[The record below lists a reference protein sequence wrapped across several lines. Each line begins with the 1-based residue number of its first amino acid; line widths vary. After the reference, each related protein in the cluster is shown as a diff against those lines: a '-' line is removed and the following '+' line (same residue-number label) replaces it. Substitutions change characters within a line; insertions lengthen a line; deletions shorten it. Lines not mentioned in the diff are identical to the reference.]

1 MGQVKNT
8 FTEPFPCHHPKHC
21 LTGAHPDWESHPSWI
36 AGIEALNSYNLWVS
50 EVLMPLAFQW
60 IEEHHDEVYANVAPE
75 HKADVGVVTA
85 AAFELLKELPSYKRW
100 MAAFENYQ
108 AAVDAGTWDPTE
120 INPVW
125 TRITKDVR
133 KKTEESFAAEKK
145 HLKDT
150 LR

>member
-1 MGQVKNT
+1 MSFIKNT
-8 FTEPFPCHHPKHC
+8 MTEPFPCHHPKHC
-21 LTGAHPDWESHPSWI
+21 LTGVHPDWETHPSWI

-60 IEEHHDEVYANVAPE
+60 IEEHHDEVYAHVAEE

-125 TRITKDVR
+125 TRIAKDVR
-133 KKTEESFAAEKK
+133 KKTEESFAAEKEY
-145 HLKDT
+145 LKDT